1 MGLSIVPL
9 HVPFDVLN
17 TDAGDERMA
26 QNDLWIRLRGE
37 PDTMETGRWSLSR
50 SESSFVHIPLPSNAP
65 FACGLLAARKWLPAE
80 KRTRLSEV
88 LKWRVILDLKTS

>member
-1 MGLSIVPL
+1 MRLSIVPL

-37 PDTMETGRWSLSR
+37 PDTMETGRCSLSR
-50 SESSFVHIPLPSNAP
+50 SELSFVHIPSLLMLHLRA
-65 FACGLLAARKWLPAE
+65 ACWPRANGFLQREEPG
-80 KRTRLSEV
+80 
-88 LKWRVILDLKTS
+88 